1 MEGGVPGG
9 RLVTRT
15 GCETEVQPH
24 TPPPPPIPVLSINGT
39 ELLLGSTP
47 GGPVLVVVE
56 KDIELPP
63 RTAESGKDRLVKGKK
78 RRKVLQLI
86 PVEEYSPP
94 KKAKLPRMGPW
105 LTRQLKK
112 KTGKKVYEKT

>member
-78 RRKVLQLI
+78 RRKVLQLNPRRRI
-86 PVEEYSPP
+86 QPPEEGEIASYGPLANKTI
-94 KKAKLPRMGPW
+94 KKEN
-105 LTRQLKK
+105 
-112 KTGKKVYEKT
+112 GKEGL